1 MLWRLRRVEAQAVAS
16 SHHGFARETGLWP
29 DLTVSSLAVH
39 PRCRHS
45 FVPARRARSS
55 VADYVTAGARTLR
68 WTGLGR
74 MTHSHAPPLVSG
86 GILGRSRLMVGNVDD
101 ARRQPSHTD
110 AAISGLR
117 RTACCSLIGTAA
129 AIFTS
134 PAPFLALLAC
144 TRYTTLTSSRPH
156 LSGAE
161 TPYNIQYAHT
171 PPLEL
176 PALGESAYPAKR

>member
-1 MLWRLRRVEAQAVAS
+1 MEVAEGESAGGSLFASRVRKGNWALA
-16 SHHGFARETGLWP
+16 GLNSFKFGRAW
-29 DLTVSSLAVH
+29 LVLAFIR
-39 PRCRHS
+39 PRQ
-45 FVPARRARSS
+45 ARSS
-55 VADYVTAGARTLR
+55 VADYVTSGARTLP

-74 MTHSHAPPLVSG
+74 MTHSHAPPPVSG
-86 GILGRSRLMVGNVDD
+86 GILGRPRLMVGNVDD

-161 TPYNIQYAHT
+161 TPYNNAHT
-171 PPLEL
+171 SPLEL
-176 PALGESAYPAKR
+176 PALGESAYPAKC